1 MGSTT
6 VALEDKHINY
16 AHKHVIMRF
25 ICTQKCCR
33 GYLAGSFG
41 QALSPL
47 ATILIP
53 CGSWGDVKEYCG
65 LREWLFI
72 AVVFTAAARQ
82 GMISQPFPASLCNVP
97 RIRSRNAE
105 AWQGLCTEEAA
116 EQSCRMLLVG
126 TFPWIPCDVQH
137 PGVGGRCWCEAQNAS
152 GSAQDMQRLSVSQQE
167 SPGRAGWG
175 GEGHSLCPASL
186 WGAWAPLVITSCY
199 VSGMFGHQGPNLLTL
214 RFGSA
219 LPKWSHVKSCCLV
232 WFTPDILL
240 PWFRILVSATLLRHR
255 LLPLPVQLITGKQ
268 MYV

>member
-6 VALEDKHINY
+6 VALEEKHINY
-16 AHKHVIMRF
+16 AHKHVIMRL

-41 QALSPL
+41 QAISPL
-47 ATILIP
+47 ATILLIP

-82 GMISQPFPASLCNVP
+82 AMISQPFPASLCNVP

-105 AWQGLCTEEAA
+105 AWQGLRTEEAA

-152 GSAQDMQRLSVSQQE
+152 GSAEDMHRLSVSQQE

-175 GEGHSLCPASL
+175 GKGHSLCPASL
-186 WGAWAPLVITSCY
+186 GPTCY
-199 VSGMFGHQGPNLLTL
+199 NLLIHQGRFGHQGPHLLTL
-214 RFGSA
+214 RFEST
-219 LPKWSHVKSCCLV
+219 LPKWSRVKLCCLA
-232 WFTPDILL
+232 WFTLDILL
-240 PWFRILVSATLLRHR
+240 PWFRIPVSAALLRHR
-255 LLPLPVQLITGKQ
+255 LLPLPIQLITGKQ